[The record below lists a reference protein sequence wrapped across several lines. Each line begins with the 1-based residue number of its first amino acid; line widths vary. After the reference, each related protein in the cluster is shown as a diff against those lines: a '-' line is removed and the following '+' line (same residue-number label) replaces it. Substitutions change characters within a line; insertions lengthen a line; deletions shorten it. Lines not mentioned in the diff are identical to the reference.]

1 MIRIWQISQWK
12 ENKTVGHLS
21 YLASQSETSPVI
33 NNISL
38 SNQMFGNTSI
48 DFGQGTLAEEEHLM
62 KKKNVDELKLQATN
76 LFVGL

>member
-1 MIRIWQISQWK
+1 MIRIWQLSQWK
-12 ENKTVGHLS
+12 ENKTVGYLS
-21 YLASQSETSPVI
+21 YLASQSEIPPVI

-48 DFGQGTLAEEEHLM
+48 DFSQGTLAEEEHLM